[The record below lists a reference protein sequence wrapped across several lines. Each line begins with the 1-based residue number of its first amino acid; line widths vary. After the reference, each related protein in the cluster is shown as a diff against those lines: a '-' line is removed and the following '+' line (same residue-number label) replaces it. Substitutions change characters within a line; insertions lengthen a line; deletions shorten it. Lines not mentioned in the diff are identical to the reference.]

1 MRYGIR
7 ELKDG
12 SLSRAVRKASH
23 GEDVVI
29 TDHGRPVARI
39 VAYPEPPLPRNIQD
53 LVAAG
58 RLEVRVGPHQ
68 GLVPQAEL
76 TGPKSAADYLR
87 EQRR

>member
-12 SLSRAVRKASH
+12 SLSRAVKQASH
-23 GEDVVI
+23 GEEIVI

-39 VAYPEPPLPRNIQD
+39 VAYPEPPLPRNIAD

-68 GLVPQAEL
+68 GLVPVVEL
-76 TGPKSAADYLR
+76 TGPKSAADYVR